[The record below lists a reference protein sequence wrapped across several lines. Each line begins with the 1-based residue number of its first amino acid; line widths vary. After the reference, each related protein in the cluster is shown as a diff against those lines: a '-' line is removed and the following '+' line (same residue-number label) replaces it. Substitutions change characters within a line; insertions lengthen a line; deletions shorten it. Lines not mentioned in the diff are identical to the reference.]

1 MGSIQMTAIDLFGP
15 GLDSGFVKVTGT
27 GSLVGY
33 SASGLGSSF
42 AVSPAQASGLRD
54 FSFPTVDESPG
65 AFTGIVLQND
75 GATASVADMYL
86 ISDQGVTFGHHTEL
100 VQPQNRV
107 VKLLRDYFPEGLNQ
121 TGGHVF
127 VRSTE
132 ALFATAVMGVADR
145 TLSQLAGAGVS
156 SAFIPPPQSLFS
168 IRGRITDNA
177 TGAAVA
183 DVSVVL
189 SSAGTANVT
198 VTTDSNGEFAFK
210 SLPVADYVVT
220 PVQTGRMFSPLNSA
234 VRLDTASRIV
244 NFLREVPPTM
254 ESITVVTTDTASQS
268 TAGNN
273 PNPFAI
279 FGTSQVSLKIT
290 GSNFISG
297 QKVFFGSREIAP
309 ANVNVVDSHT
319 LFVKLVL
326 DSPEISQELS
336 AKGIYSAYDITI
348 MAQPPFDAT
357 RSNAVPF
364 YVLPALPVVLQVSSS
379 SSGMA
384 ETYARYEVN
393 SPGETLTVTGFG
405 FRPGA
410 RVLFDESG
418 AVGGVEI
425 DTKFIS
431 STSLQAFLPGQALRF
446 GGVYTVRV
454 RNTSQLPEVSAE
466 TVKFTVYN
474 LRPLLNPLP
483 PMAIFGPG
491 PKTPV
496 NIPITG
502 TNFHPPGEK
511 DKGTFIFITVPC
523 ADAKSGEFPVTYISP
538 TQLVATNVPIDC
550 VGTYMVTASN
560 YAPGGGVSDPVPLV
574 ITAGPAGAVPVIRA
588 FDPLSPPSVSAGSPT
603 FNLTVFRDPSG
614 APFQTDAWVNFGTV
628 RLDRIAGSTSPD
640 SITVSVPAFLVSSPG
655 VMPITVTNPGTGG
668 TTGGTSTRVLFTVN

>member
-1 MGSIQMTAIDLFGP
+1 M
-15 GLDSGFVKVTGT
+15 
-27 GSLVGY
+27 
-33 SASGLGSSF
+33 
-42 AVSPAQASGLRD
+42 
-54 FSFPTVDESPG
+54 
-65 AFTGIVLQND
+65 
-75 GATASVADMYL
+75 
-86 ISDQGVTFGHHTEL
+86 
-100 VQPQNRV
+100 
-107 VKLLRDYFPEGLNQ
+107 
-121 TGGHVF
+121 
-127 VRSTE
+127 
-132 ALFATAVMGVADR
+132 
-145 TLSQLAGAGVS
+145 S
-156 SAFIPPPQSLFS
+156 SAFTPPPQSLFS
-168 IRGRITDNA
+168 IRGRITDSS
-177 TGAAVA
+177 TGAPVA

-198 VTTDSNGEFAFK
+198 ATTDSNGEFVFK
-210 SLPVADYVVT
+210 SLSAADYVVT
-220 PVQTGRMFSPLNSA
+220 PIQTGRMFSPLNSA

-244 NFLREVPPTM
+244 NFLREVPPAIT
-254 ESITVVTTDTASQS
+254 SITVVTTDNATQN

-290 GSNFISG
+290 GSNFVSG

-309 ANVNVVDSHT
+309 AHVTLVDSQT

-326 DSPEISQELS
+326 DSPEIFQELS
-336 AKGIYSAYDITI
+336 AKGIYSSYDITI

-357 RSNAVPF
+357 RSNAVAF
-364 YVLPALPVVLQVSSS
+364 YVLPPLPVVLQVSSS

-454 RNTSQLPEVSAE
+454 RNTGQLPEVSAE

-474 LRPLLNPLP
+474 LVPVVNPLP
-483 PMAIFGPG
+483 AMAIFGPG
-491 PKTPV
+491 PNTPI

-502 TNFHPPGEK
+502 ANFHPPGEK
-511 DKGTFIFITVPC
+511 DPGTLITIYLPFC
-523 ADAKSGEFPVTYISP
+523 PDSSGPPSSTFPTTYISP
-538 TQLVATNVPIDC
+538 SQIVATNVLIPC
-550 VGTYMVTASN
+550 AGTYLVSASN
-560 YAPGGGVSDPVPLV
+560 YLPGGGESPRVPLV
-574 ITAGPAGAVPVIRA
+574 IAPGPTAAVPVIRGI
-588 FDPLSPPSVSAGSPT
+588 DPLSPLSVSAGSPT

-628 RLDRIAGSTSPD
+628 RLDRIVGSTSPD
-640 SITVSVPAFLVSSPG
+640 SITVSVPGFLVSSPG
-655 VMPITVTNPGTGG
+655 VVPITVTNPGTGG